1 MKNKYLSNAE
11 FESMLGMWLIG
22 ALMAIRGIA
31 LLFTSEASIQ
41 RSDLYSTMDGIIY
54 FEVWGIIFIVAALI
68 IISSSVSQSNKK
80 YYGLIVGNGLGVL
93 IGFPF
98 AFLSFSESHM
108 SITQHTV
115 TLIAFFNLVLVVHG
129 GISIW
134 RERNR
139 IRSLRKMT

>member
-1 MKNKYLSNAE
+1 M
-11 FESMLGMWLIG
+11 FGFWLIG
-22 ALMAIRGIA
+22 AIMAIRGLA

-41 RSDLYSTMDGIIY
+41 RSSVYSTLDDIMY
-54 FEVWGIIFIVAALI
+54 FEVWGIVFIVAALI
-68 IISSSVSQSNKK
+68 IVSSSVSQSIKK

-108 SITQHTV
+108 SITQHTI

-129 GISIW
+129 GITIW
-134 RERNR
+134 REKKR

>member
-1 MKNKYLSNAE
+1 MKNKYLSNIE
-11 FESMLGMWLIG
+11 VESMLGLWLIG

-31 LLFTSEASIQ
+31 LLITSEASIH
-41 RSDLYSTMDGIIY
+41 RSDLYSIMDGIMH
-54 FEVWGIIFIVAALI
+54 FKVWGIVFTVAAII
-68 IISSSVSQSNKK
+68 IISSSVSQSIKK
-80 YYGLIVGNGLGVL
+80 YYGLLIGNGLGVL

-134 RERNR
+134 REKKR

>member
-1 MKNKYLSNAE
+1 MKNKYLSNVEVEAM
-11 FESMLGMWLIG
+11 FGFWLIG
-22 ALMAIRGIA
+22 AIMAIRGLA

-41 RSDLYSTMDGIIY
+41 RSSLYSTLDDIMY
-54 FEVWGIIFIVAALI
+54 FEVWGIVFIVAALI
-68 IISSSVSQSNKK
+68 IVSSSVSQSIKK

-108 SITQHTV
+108 SITQHTI

-129 GISIW
+129 GITIW
-134 RERNR
+134 REKKR

>member
-1 MKNKYLSNAE
+1 MKNKYLSIAE
-11 FESMLGMWLIG
+11 YEAMFGLWLIG
-22 ALMAIRGIA
+22 TLMAIRGVT

-41 RSDLYSTMDGIIY
+41 RSELYSTMDGIIH
-54 FEVWGIIFIVAALI
+54 FNVWGIVFIIAALI
-68 IISSSVSQSNKK
+68 IIGSSVSQSIKK

-108 SITQHTV
+108 SITQHTI
-115 TLIAFFNLVLVVHG
+115 TLVAFFNLVLVVHG
-129 GISIW
+129 GITIW
-134 RERNR
+134 REKRK

>member
-1 MKNKYLSNAE
+1 MKNKYLSNVEVEA
-11 FESMLGMWLIG
+11 MLGLWLIG
-22 ALMAIRGIA
+22 ALMAIRGIS
-31 LLFTSEASIQ
+31 LLITSESSIQ
-41 RSDLYSTMDGIIY
+41 RSDLYSTIDDIMY
-54 FEVWGIIFIVAALI
+54 FEVWGIVFIVAALI
-68 IISSSVSQSNKK
+68 IVSSSVSQSIKK

-108 SITQHTV
+108 SITQHTI

-129 GISIW
+129 GITIW
-134 RERNR
+134 REKKR

>member
-1 MKNKYLSNAE
+1 MKNKYLSNVEVEAM
-11 FESMLGMWLIG
+11 FGLWLIG
-22 ALMAIRGIA
+22 ASMAIRGIA
-31 LLFTSEASIQ
+31 LLITSEASIQ
-41 RSDLYSTMDGIIY
+41 RSSLYSTMDDIMY
-54 FEVWGIIFIVAALI
+54 FEVWGIVFIVAALI
-68 IISSSVSQSNKK
+68 IVSSSVSQSIKK

-108 SITQHTV
+108 SITQHTI

-129 GISIW
+129 GITIW
-134 RERNR
+134 REKKR

>member
-1 MKNKYLSNAE
+1 MKNKYLSNIEVEAM
-11 FESMLGMWLIG
+11 FGLWLIG

-31 LLFTSEASIQ
+31 LLSTSESSIQ
-41 RSDLYSTMDGIIY
+41 RSSLYSMMDDIMY
-54 FEVWGIIFIVAALI
+54 FEVWGIIFIVAAI
-68 IISSSVSQSNKK
+68 IIVSSSVSQSIKK

-108 SITQHTV
+108 SITQHIV
-115 TLIAFFNLVLVVHG
+115 TLIAFFNLVMVVHG

-134 RERNR
+134 REKKR